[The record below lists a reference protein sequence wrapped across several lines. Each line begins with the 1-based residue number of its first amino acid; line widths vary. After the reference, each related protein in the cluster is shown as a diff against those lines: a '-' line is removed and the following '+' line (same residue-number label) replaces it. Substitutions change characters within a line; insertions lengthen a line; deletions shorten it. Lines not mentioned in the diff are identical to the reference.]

1 MDCAKIG
8 ELIYNLRKEQGLTQ
22 KNIADKL
29 NISNKT
35 VSKWERGLGCPD
47 IALWNDLSEILNI
60 DISQMMTGE
69 ISLNKEDIGKLSR
82 IRFYTCPNCK
92 NILTST
98 GVATIFCCGRKL
110 DPLIPKKN
118 EFVKVKINISDIE
131 YYITTDHEMNRQA
144 YILFAAY
151 VKNDN
156 VFIRRMYPEQSP
168 NFRIPYTSGGKLYIY
183 STKFG
188 FLNIDNGFN

>member
-8 ELIYNLRKEQGLTQ
+8 ELIYNLRKEKGLTQ

-47 IALWNDLSEILNI
+47 IALWNDLSEMLNI

-69 ISLNKEDIGKLSR
+69 LSLNKKDIGKISR

-98 GVATIFCCGRKL
+98 GEATIFCCGRKL

-118 EFVKVKINISDIE
+118 EFVNVKIKITDVE
-131 YYITTDHEMNRQA
+131 YYITTDHEMNRKS

-168 NFRIPYTSGGKLYIY
+168 NFRIPYTPNGKLYIY